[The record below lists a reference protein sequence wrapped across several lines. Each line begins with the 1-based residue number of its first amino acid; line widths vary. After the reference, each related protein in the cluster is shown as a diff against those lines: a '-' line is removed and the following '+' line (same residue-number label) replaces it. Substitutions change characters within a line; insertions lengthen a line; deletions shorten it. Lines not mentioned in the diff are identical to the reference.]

1 MKIHLEDL
9 INYLVLIVVILF
21 ILLSPNISSVLQV
34 SGILCIII
42 NLYLAF
48 RCRNNKLLLLLFS
61 LIAFTNLS
69 LSYTD
74 AINLGKGVSL
84 WQSNG
89 LRKDVINNIVMK
101 SILLNTTV
109 LNTLLS
115 RNLLNKISKQTFLDR
130 KKNSLISISGII
142 ILYLILIYGFA
153 SIKSS
158 IGNYVSVDSPIYEYS
173 LIIYCLVWFY
183 SKDMKLIDY
192 LIYLYSFVFF
202 SYFLIIGDRSSVF
215 MLAIIFLILYLYD
228 YIKLK
233 FISLFVLIGIPI
245 VNIFGVLR
253 SSGLLNLNNIIQLT
267 LEKGFYVDTVSWAYY
282 TSLALAKLHYRV
294 EQPFEIAIG
303 FFSGV
308 LGFKNEFYFLGS
320 YAKDNFSDL
329 YNAGGGIYPSYFF
342 AMGGYTGVILGAV
355 LLFFIIKYIMSF
367 NNIEFLPYK
376 ILLVTFAFRW
386 YVYSPATL
394 LRGVLILSS
403 FAIIACYLFDKLTK
417 RKNE

>member
-9 INYLVLIVVILF
+9 INYLLLIVIIFF
-21 ILLSPNISSVLQV
+21 ILLSPNNPSILQI

-48 RCRNNKLLLLLFS
+48 RCRNNRLLLLLFS

-74 AINLGKGVSL
+74 ALNLGEGVSV

-109 LNTLLS
+109 LNTLFS
-115 RNLLNKISKQTFLDR
+115 RNLLNKMLKQTFLNR

-142 ILYLILIYGFA
+142 ILYSILIYGFV
-153 SIKSS
+153 SIQSS
-158 IGNYVSVDSPIYEYS
+158 IGNYVSVDTPIYEYS

-183 SKDMKLIDY
+183 SKDMKMMDY
-192 LIYLYSFVFF
+192 LIYLYSFLFF
-202 SYFLIIGDRSSVF
+202 NYFLLIGDRSSVI

-228 YIKLK
+228 YIRIK

-253 SSGLLNLNNIIQLT
+253 SSGLLSLSDIIHLT
-267 LEKGFYVDTVSWAYY
+267 IEKGFYVDTISWAYY

-294 EQPFEIAIG
+294 EQPFVIAKG

-308 LGFKNEFYFLGS
+308 LGFKNEFYYLGA

-342 AMGGYTGVILGAV
+342 AMGGYIGVVLGAV
-355 LLFFIIKYIMSF
+355 LLFLIIKYIMSF
-367 NNIEFLPYK
+367 NNTEFLPYK

-394 LRGVLILSS
+394 LRGLLILSS
-403 FAIIACYLFDKLTK
+403 IAIIACYLFDNLTK
-417 RKNE
+417 RKK